1 MMFATVIFFISQ
13 LLVSAAKPLPPNVQ
27 ALEKQFS
34 AVLNATCGRVISK
47 APTFPPAD
55 ETAFMTAY
63 QQYNGT
69 GSEEVVIAEAKILLS
84 YPSVKQ
90 FLALPDTFVPAGGLD
105 ADMVLCSVLFDATP
119 LGLAEFAAQGQL
131 ELNLTYLLLNNSL
144 LMRDMLVAGGPV
156 ENQYG
161 PAMAIYAAINASSTE
176 LSLLA
181 QHSGAPWDDR
191 NQSTVLR
198 RLALGTA
205 LAHAVPIPIA
215 FLSNGSTVDPVA
227 RYLHFE
233 KYYLAGDLDPAFEVL
248 TVFECKMFS
257 DANALDEDLLWAR
270 TTMANYRP
278 DYIARD
284 YTWRYT
290 QAVHQEVAYGDP
302 ACSQFQPGVC
312 IDHYSSIPVAGGE
325 CGPRAFFSR
334 FVRKAFGLP
343 TWGVT
348 QPGHAAMSSWSPVAG
363 WTIQLGAGWPYSWWG
378 SRSGDDFV
386 LEAQAREVRSNFQ
399 EILRGGWVAKAS
411 GEPPVSTDWVP
422 SNPKAYGKGG
432 VWGALMLYAK
442 KIAVNSTVPYP
453 PRPIGP
459 SVVPTKVEA
468 LIAAW
473 PAKWPAPKITTD
485 SNGTIL
491 IPGAA
496 FSYVNRSAA
505 FASMKSFDLLGEQIV
520 VLDGN
525 YIDPSASAFSFEV
538 SVNETGTRYLTAN
551 FSTWHINI
559 DLLLKVNNAS
569 DDSLLSVPVYYT
581 FGYWNQ
587 TQAVA
592 VPLVA
597 GTNSLKFMRSTE
609 TGGPMAIK
617 EFFVYLVKPDIPAPP
632 SNYTPTPP
640 APRPDKFIEVS
651 DVTTCVKQG
660 ITDVPMDFCRE
671 ACEALDFKYDG
682 DKVTANMTGC
692 FVLTSGQSTGMCIFN
707 TNVTAT
713 VCQQQPCTVDDGIT
727 RQICLRQ

>member
-1 MMFATVIFFISQ
+1 MQ
-13 LLVSAAKPLPPNVQ
+13 
-27 ALEKQFS
+27 
-34 AVLNATCGRVISK
+34 
-47 APTFPPAD
+47 
-55 ETAFMTAY
+55 AY

-69 GSEEVVIAEAKILLS
+69 GSEEAVLAAAKVLLS
-84 YPSVKQ
+84 DPGVKT
-90 FLALPDTFVPAGGLD
+90 FLTLPDTFAPAGGLD

-131 ELNLTYLLLNNSL
+131 ELNVTYLLLNDTL
-144 LMRDMLVAGGPV
+144 LMRDMLVAGGPAQ
-156 ENQYG
+156 NQYG
-161 PAMAIYAAINASSTE
+161 PAMSIYVAINESSAE
-176 LSLLA
+176 LSRFA
-181 QHSGAPWDDR
+181 QPSDTPWDDR

-205 LAHAVPIPIA
+205 LANAVPIPIA
-215 FLSNGSTVDPVA
+215 FLSNGSTVNPVA
-227 RYLHFE
+227 RYLNFE

-257 DANALDEDLLWAR
+257 DADALEEDLLWAR

-312 IDHYSSIPVAGGE
+312 NGHYSWIPVAGGE

-348 QPGHAAMSSWSPVAG
+348 QHGHAAMSSWSPVGG
-363 WTIQLGAGWPYSWWG
+363 WSIQLGAGWDYGWWG
-378 SRSGDDFV
+378 PRSGDDFV

-399 EILRGGWVAKAS
+399 EILRGGWVAKAR
-411 GEPPVSTDWVP
+411 GEPAVSSDWTP
-422 SNPKAYGKGG
+422 GNPGAYGKGG

-442 KIAVNSTVPYP
+442 KIAVNATVPYP

-459 SVVPTKVEA
+459 SVVPTKVAA

-473 PAKWPAPKITTD
+473 PDKWPTPNISMD
-485 SNGTIL
+485 SNGTIT

-496 FSYVNRSAA
+496 FSYVNKSAA
-505 FASMKSFDLLGEQIV
+505 FSSMKSFDLLGEQV
-520 VLDGN
+520 VILDGN
-525 YIDPSASAFSFEV
+525 YVDPSASAFSYDV
-538 SVNETGTRYLTAN
+538 SVNETATRYLTAN

-559 DLLLKVNNAS
+559 DLLLRVNNAS
-569 DDSLLSVPVYYT
+569 DDQLLTVPVYYT

-587 TQAVA
+587 TQSVE

-597 GTNSLKFMRSTE
+597 GTNLLTFMRSTE

-617 EFFVYLVKPDIPAPP
+617 EFFIYPVKPDIPAPP

-640 APRPDKFIEVS
+640 APRPNKFIEVS
-651 DVTTCVKQG
+651 NVTTCVKQG
-660 ITDVPMDFCRE
+660 ITDVPQQFCRE
-671 ACEALDFKYDG
+671 ACEALEFTYDG
-682 DKVTANMTGC
+682 GKVTNNMTGC
-692 FVLTSGQSTGMCIFN
+692 FVVTTGQSVGMCIYN
-707 TNVTAT
+707 TNSTAA
-713 VCQQQPCTVDDGIT
+713 VCPQQPCSVDGGVT